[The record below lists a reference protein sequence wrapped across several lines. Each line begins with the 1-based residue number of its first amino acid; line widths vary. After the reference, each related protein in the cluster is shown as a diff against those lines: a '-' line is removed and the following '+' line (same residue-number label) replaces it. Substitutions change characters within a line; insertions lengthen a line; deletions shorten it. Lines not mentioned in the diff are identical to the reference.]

1 MRGTNY
7 DLEETTLKLYKDAS
21 VEIHV
26 ESDGETIVFS
36 ILEKNG

>member
-1 MRGTNY
+1 MRKLREPVENKTIRVGNY
-7 DLEETTLKLYKDAS
+7 S